1 MRENSYVENF
11 KSLSEYKN
19 HLAEKEAK
27 KLHEATAAREAFD
40 KRYHVIKDMRER
52 KLREHGAMMEAA
64 RNDALSTIVKAIYI
78 TAMNEQEA
86 LTDEGIILAESMVDT
101 WIKESG
107 GASKILGKVG
117 NDSYLLSR
125 ITQLVEDTAA
135 KEVEATEKADKEL
148 TDASKEEKE
157 PSQKQ
162 KKEDALSA
170 AKEFLKDAGTRSVND
185 FIGKVVGAAQSSAV
199 KKAEDKEEEKAAEEE
214 APEEVEGAEKEAEAD
229 AAEVEADTKEDE
241 AKDAEVEKDE
251 AEEKADEAEIE
262 ADTKEDEAKD
272 AEIEKDE
279 AEEKADEAEIEKD
292 EAEAQAAED
301 KEEAEETEDDV
312 KEAEEEDD
320 DIPIEDIPAEDE
332 DVEPTDSE
340 NGTPDTDPDKDSENN
355 GDEDED
361 QSTEAPEDDEEDDS
375 NSLEDADK
383 EVTDDEVDDELGSE
397 PLDDDG
403 IDSDTTID
411 GDTENNGQIFDD
423 LEKEDDVQKAIE
435 TIKTRVADAEETFIR
450 NNAEDKKKM
459 DEILSKISANVK
471 TVEDLAGKDKK
482 KEEVAQEH
490 IKLGKRKYDS
500 VINERNLTI
509 FEKMTRKLGSG
520 VIKNAAVKESYVTE
534 SGALDVDKVVES
546 AKIMYGFL
554 ETLNTLRLDNVNEKY
569 ILHILEKM
577 D

>member
-27 KLHEATAAREAFD
+27 KLHEATAVREAFD

-52 KLREHGAMMEAA
+52 KLREHGVMMEAA

-107 GASKILGKVG
+107 GASKILSKVG

-148 TDASKEEKE
+148 ADASKEEKE

-162 KKEDALSA
+162 KKEEALSA

-229 AAEVEADTKEDE
+229 AAEVEADIKEDE
-241 AKDAEVEKDE
+241 AKDAEVEKDK
-251 AEEKADEAEIE
+251 AEEKADEAEV
-262 ADTKEDEAKD
+262 
-272 AEIEKDE
+272 
-279 AEEKADEAEIEKD
+279 EKD
-292 EAEAQAAED
+292 EAEAQATED

-320 DIPIEDIPAEDE
+320 DIPLEDIPAEDD
-332 DVEPTDSE
+332 DVKATDSE

-361 QSTEAPEDDEEDDS
+361 QSTEAPDEEDDED

-482 KEEVAQEH
+482 KEEIAQEH

-520 VIKNAAVKESYVTE
+520 VIKNTAVKESYVTE

-569 ILHILEKM
+569 IINVLEKM

>member
-148 TDASKEEKE
+148 ADASKEEKE

-162 KKEDALSA
+162 KKEEALSA

-262 ADTKEDEAKD
+262 
-272 AEIEKDE
+272 
-279 AEEKADEAEIEKD
+279 KD

-320 DIPIEDIPAEDE
+320 DIPLEDIPAEDE
-332 DVEPTDSE
+332 GVEPTDSE

-569 ILHILEKM
+569 IINILEKM

>member
-241 AKDAEVEKDE
+241 AKDAEV
-251 AEEKADEAEIE
+251 
-262 ADTKEDEAKD
+262 
-272 AEIEKDE
+272 EKDE

-569 ILHILEKM
+569 IINILEKM

>member
-148 TDASKEEKE
+148 ADASKEEKE

-162 KKEDALSA
+162 KKEEALSA

-262 ADTKEDEAKD
+262 
-272 AEIEKDE
+272 
-279 AEEKADEAEIEKD
+279 KD

-332 DVEPTDSE
+332 GVEPTDSE

-569 ILHILEKM
+569 IINILEKM